1 MNVLGIIPARG
12 GSKRVP
18 RKNIKPLGGIPL
30 IGHTIKAAKSS
41 QLLTDFLV
49 STDDE
54 EITEVAKELGA
65 PVPFIRPSEL
75 AQDTVGDRPVLI
87 HALNWYIENTGKKID
102 AICLL
107 RPTSPF
113 RNAEHIDAGIE
124 KLRTSNAD
132 SVRSMTKVEGV
143 HHPYWMFKEEDNKA
157 VGVVEGVSIEK
168 YYQSQLLPPV
178 YRLNGCVDLI
188 RTEILLDANKP
199 LYGTYMN
206 ILETPEK
213 AALDIDTLEDFE
225 YCEWLISKG

>member
-18 RKNIKPLGGIPL
+18 RKNIKPLGGVPL
-30 IGHTIKAAKSS
+30 IGYTIKAAQFSN
-41 QLLTDFLV
+41 LLTDFIV

-54 EITEVAKELGA
+54 EIAAVAKELGA
-65 PVPFIRPSEL
+65 KVPFIRPEEL
-75 AQDTVGDRPVLI
+75 AGDAVGDRPVLI
-87 HALNWYIENTGKKID
+87 HALNWYTENTGKQID

-113 RNAEHIDAGIE
+113 RTSALIDAGIE
-124 KLRTSNAD
+124 LLQTTNAD
-132 SVRSMTKVEGV
+132 AVRSMTKVEGV
-143 HHPYWMFKEEDNKA
+143 HHPYWMFKEDNGLA
-157 VGVVEGVSIEK
+157 TGVVDGISIDK

-188 RTEILLDANKP
+188 RTETLLYLEGP
-199 LYGTYMN
+199 LYGKSMK

-213 AALDIDTLEDFE
+213 EALDIDTHEDFE
-225 YCEWLISKG
+225 YCEWLISKR